1 MAPRIPR
8 IGLSAC
14 LMHPDFERD
23 LFKGKRLLYAEESMV
38 HWVLESGCMPVLL
51 PTWQAGHRLGA
62 DEILKHVDGLL
73 LQGGADVAPE
83 SYGSSAR
90 RPIWAGDIHRDAYET
105 ELIVAAL
112 RQDRPILGI
121 CRGLQI
127 LNVAF
132 GGTLFQDISE
142 EVPDSLV
149 HRNPVIYDQNRHV
162 IRFEEG
168 GVLRAM
174 YPGLREVTVN
184 SVHHQAVRAPAQGFQ
199 IEAISTADGVIE
211 AMRLVDGAAAERL
224 TRAETK
230 SLPYVFGV
238 QWHPEFQGPED
249 RDLLDRG
256 PLLDSFIAAVD
267 QRMGVE
273 SA

>member
-1 MAPRIPR
+1 MSSRIPR

-51 PTWQAGHRLGA
+51 PTWQAAHRFGA
-62 DEILKHVDGLL
+62 EEIVKHVDGLL

-83 SYGSSAR
+83 SYGSTAR
-90 RPIWAGDIHRDAYET
+90 RPAWAGDIHRDAYET

-112 RQDRPILGI
+112 RQDRPILGV

-132 GGTLFQDISE
+132 GGTLFQDVSE
-142 EVPDSLV
+142 EVPGSLV
-149 HRNPVIYDQNRHV
+149 HRNPVLYDQNRHA
-162 IRFEEG
+162 IRLEEG
-168 GVLRAM
+168 SGLQAL
-174 YPGLREVTVN
+174 YPGSREVTVN
-184 SVHHQAVRAPAQGFQ
+184 SVHHQAVRDAAQGFQ
-199 IEAISTADGVIE
+199 IEATSTADGVIE
-211 AMRLVDGAAAERL
+211 AMRLVDPRAAERL
-224 TRAETK
+224 TRQQTNV
-230 SLPYVFGV
+230 LPYVVGV
-238 QWHPEFQGPED
+238 QWHPEFQSPED
-249 RDLLDRG
+249 HDLLDRG
-256 PLLDSFIAAVD
+256 PLLDSFIAAV
-267 QRMGVE
+267 QKRMGIE